1 MPRDASGIRGVEET
15 IRRYI
20 DGYAKEDIDLLES
33 ILSPTVQGFGTG
45 PDEVIRNREE
55 TLDQIRRDLDQCESV
70 SIRMDD
76 MQVHGTPSVAWLMA
90 TCRFTVTVG
99 GEAITLAGRYTAVLQ
114 KADDRWLI
122 EQIHYSLPAAGQDA
136 GRSYPGA

>member
-1 MPRDASGIRGVEET
+1 MPLDASGIQGVEET

-20 DGYAKEDIDLLES
+20 DGYAKEDIDLIKS
-33 ILSPTVQGFGTG
+33 ILSPTVQGFGSG

-55 TLDQIRRDLDQCESV
+55 SLDQIRRDLDQCESV

-76 MQVHGTPSVAWLMA
+76 MRVHGTPPVASLMA
-90 TCRFTVTVG
+90 TCRFTVTAG
-99 GEAITLAGRYTAVLQ
+99 GETVTLAGRYTAVPQ

-122 EQIHYSLPAAGQDA
+122 EQIHYSLPAAGQHE